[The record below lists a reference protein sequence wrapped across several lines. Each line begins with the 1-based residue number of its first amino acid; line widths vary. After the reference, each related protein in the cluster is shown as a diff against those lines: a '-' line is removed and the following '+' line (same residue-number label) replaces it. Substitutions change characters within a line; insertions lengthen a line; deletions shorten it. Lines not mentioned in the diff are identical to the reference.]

1 MLGTK
6 ERQSSVCSCLISVS
20 ILIKGKLIMHV
31 IYCFKVSTVKCSYVI
46 SNLNSISFSQIKST
60 YYLVPNMSWKQ
71 YSDYQSKMAMTNH
84 VSKLI
89 KHSYT
94 QTSFLS

>member
-1 MLGTK
+1 MDTLKQYIT
-6 ERQSSVCSCLISVS
+6 CI
-20 ILIKGKLIMHV
+20 INFPLIKIETEIRQLHTED
-31 IYCFKVSTVKCSYVI
+31 CLS
-46 SNLNSISFSQIKST
+46 
-60 YYLVPNMSWKQ
+60 LVPNMSWKQ